1 MLPSSLPTRLIV
13 VGSANVD
20 LCMNLPELPGPG
32 ETLGSGVFRQTFGGK
47 GANAAVAA
55 AQAGGDVALI
65 GCVGQDSNGE
75 AMLANLR
82 AKNVDISH
90 IEKHP
95 TAPTGVAFIFIDQ
108 HAQNMIGVAAGSNDG
123 VSPERL
129 EAMRGELGRASVILV
144 QNEGPDKTVFHLL
157 EMAREGSW
165 KILYNCAPAR
175 LVPLPLLAIV
185 EWLILNESEAA
196 FISGNGVATLPEAE
210 TAARAILQLGVKNV
224 LITLGAEGVW
234 VAQADQCLHVP
245 AYKVK
250 AVDTVAA
257 GDIFCGALAVACA
270 EGRELADAVRFASA
284 AAAISVTRPGAQNA
298 APSRGEIETLLQV
311 HAT

>member
-1 MLPSSLPTRLIV
+1 
-13 VGSANVD
+13 
-20 LCMNLPELPGPG
+20 
-32 ETLGSGVFRQTFGGK
+32 
-47 GANAAVAA
+47 
-55 AQAGGDVALI
+55 
-65 GCVGQDSNGE
+65 
-75 AMLANLR
+75 
-82 AKNVDISH
+82 
-90 IEKHP
+90 
-95 TAPTGVAFIFIDQ
+95 
-108 HAQNMIGVAAGSNDG
+108 
-123 VSPERL
+123 
-129 EAMRGELGRASVILV
+129 
-144 QNEGPDKTVFHLL
+144 
-157 EMAREGSW
+157 
-165 KILYNCAPAR
+165 
-175 LVPLPLLAIV
+175 
-185 EWLILNESEAA
+185 
-196 FISGNGVATLPEAE
+196 
-210 TAARAILQLGVKNV
+210 V